1 MINFNID
8 TDVNESRFE
17 DIAALYEITSSEQI
31 YDLIGETVILD
42 RFKHDFDY
50 LYERVVDVA
59 SLCWNNFD
67 ENGEKLQHTFIKFKK
82 NVDDKLTYKL
92 PLNRFMMSLVFLR
105 PVMDYLEYID
115 INDYVLQG
123 FLSKKG
129 RNKIQDKIV
138 ETLNSFGK
146 TLAQRDVTMARVT
159 LDLKQLLVNFSKA
172 DMQVFTAE
180 NLFLDHYRD
189 SAIIREINNTE
200 YPPNMQTSDIVA
212 ANAEKYKVLE
222 AEMLKR
228 NNPFF
233 IDNKYTQII
242 KAKQMEELY
251 INLAQIPDGKNIIT
265 STMNGNGFRAGY
277 STKQS
282 MYVGAIAAR
291 VPDIMNEEYMGS
303 AGYFARNLWILTY
316 GTISPT
322 VEDCGS
328 VNPIPIFIDECMLE
342 MMDGRWY
349 TTQKNSIHERIF
361 SKNDT
366 ALLGQTLWFRS
377 PCTCNLNEDVCHKCY
392 GTKALKVG
400 ELQGGFIYT
409 TELLTKDVGQ
419 KILSAKH
426 LLKTNAEKVE
436 FTDGYEKWF
445 VMENSTLIPTDEK
458 KFDIYLKEDYLDNI
472 SESLTVYIGKDLIPI
487 TISKYAS
494 INIPDSITDS
504 FKEVM
509 IDDVSYYKISSH
521 KILETGNGAFCD
533 IIPVNIMMTAK
544 YMNIMKLLE
553 NEISKF
559 NTIEDAVTELTHLMY
574 GIIPI
579 FSVHGEIIIGHLIR
593 SMENK
598 LLRPDWTKPDPEY
611 QMMRLKTALAN
622 HESISVALAFEQTR
636 HHILNAIF
644 NERNE
649 IKRVGPRSF
658 EDYIFGLREGDLRKI
673 IEAHSKEGTI
683 A

>member
-17 DIAALYEITSSEQI
+17 DIAALYEITDKNQI
-31 YDLIGETVILD
+31 YDLLGETVILD

-67 ENGEKLQHTFIKFKK
+67 ENNEKLQHTFIKFKK
-82 NVDDKLTYKL
+82 SIDDNVTYKL
-92 PLNRFMMSLVFLR
+92 TLNKFMMSLVFLR

-115 INDYVLQG
+115 INDYLIQG

-138 ETLNSFGK
+138 ETLISFGK
-146 TLAQRDVTMARVT
+146 TLAQRNVIMARVT
-159 LDLKQLLVNFSKA
+159 LDLKQLLINFSEA

-189 SAIIREINNTE
+189 SAIIRDINNTE
-200 YPPNMQTSDIVA
+200 YPPEMQTSDIVA
-212 ANAEKYKVLE
+212 ANAEKYKILE
-222 AEMLKR
+222 AEMLAR
-228 NNPFF
+228 GNPFF
-233 IDNKYTQII
+233 IDNKYTPII

-265 STMNGNGFRAGY
+265 ATMNGNGFRAGY
-277 STKQS
+277 GSKTY

-328 VNPIPIFIDECMLE
+328 VNPIPITIDECMLE

-349 TTQKNSIHERIF
+349 KTSKDSIHEKIF
-361 SKNDT
+361 SKDDVD
-366 ALLGQTLWFRS
+366 LLGKTLWFRS

-445 VMENSTLIPTDEK
+445 VMENSALIPTDEK

-472 SESLTVYIGKDLIPI
+472 SDSLTIYVTKDLIPI

-494 INIPDSITDS
+494 IHIPDYVSDA
-504 FKEVM
+504 FKEVL
-509 IDDVSYYKISSH
+509 IDDVTYYKISSH
-521 KILETGNGAFCD
+521 KILEMGMLCD
-533 IIPVNIMMTAK
+533 IIPINIMMTAK

-553 NEISKF
+553 NDISKF
-559 NTIEDAVTELTHLMY
+559 NTIEEAVTELTHLMH
-574 GIIPI
+574 GIIPV

-598 LLRPDWTKPDPEY
+598 LLRPDWTKPDPQY
-611 QMMRLKTALAN
+611 QLMRLKTALAN

-644 NERNE
+644 NERND

-658 EDYIFGLREGDLRKI
+658 EDFIFGLREGDLKRI
-673 IEAHSKEGTI
+673 IDNNQKGS
-683 A
+683 

>member
-17 DIAALYEITSSEQI
+17 DIAALYEITDKNQI
-31 YDLIGETVILD
+31 YDLLGETVILD

-67 ENGEKLQHTFIKFKK
+67 ENNEKLQHTFIKFKK
-82 NVDDKLTYKL
+82 SIDDNVTYKL
-92 PLNRFMMSLVFLR
+92 TLNKFMMSLVFLR

-115 INDYVLQG
+115 INDYLIQG

-138 ETLNSFGK
+138 ETLISFGK
-146 TLAQRDVTMARVT
+146 TLAQRNVIMARVT
-159 LDLKQLLVNFSKA
+159 LDLKQLLINFSEA

-189 SAIIREINNTE
+189 SAIIRDINNTE
-200 YPPNMQTSDIVA
+200 YPPEMQTSDIVA
-212 ANAEKYKVLE
+212 ANAEKYKILE
-222 AEMLKR
+222 AEMLAR
-228 NNPFF
+228 GNPFF
-233 IDNKYTQII
+233 IDNKYTPII

-265 STMNGNGFRAGY
+265 ATMNGNGFRAGY
-277 STKQS
+277 GSKTY

-328 VNPIPIFIDECMLE
+328 VNPIPITIDECMLE

-349 TTQKNSIHERIF
+349 RTSKDSIHEKIF
-361 SKNDT
+361 SKDDVD
-366 ALLGQTLWFRS
+366 LLGKTLWFRS

-445 VMENSTLIPTDEK
+445 VMENSALIPTDEK

-472 SESLTVYIGKDLIPI
+472 SDSLTIYVTKDLIPI

-494 INIPDSITDS
+494 IHIPDYVSDA
-504 FKEVM
+504 FKEVL
-509 IDDVSYYKISSH
+509 IDDVTYYKISSH
-521 KILETGNGAFCD
+521 KILEMGMLCD
-533 IIPVNIMMTAK
+533 IIPINIMMTAK

-553 NEISKF
+553 NDISKF
-559 NTIEDAVTELTHLMY
+559 NTIEEAVTELTHLMH
-574 GIIPI
+574 GIIPV

-598 LLRPDWTKPDPEY
+598 LLRPDWTKPDPQY
-611 QMMRLKTALAN
+611 QLMRLKTALAN

-644 NERNE
+644 NERND

-658 EDYIFGLREGDLRKI
+658 EDFIFGLREGDLQRI
-673 IEAHSKEGTI
+673 IDNNQKGS
-683 A
+683 